1 MLQIT
6 TKIAIADDEIELG
19 FIRSSGPGG
28 QNVNKVA
35 TAVQLRFDVMH
46 SPSISDSVR
55 QRLLDLAGSKVNN
68 DGILVLKAQRH
79 RTQHANKK
87 DALHR
92 FRILVEQASIQP
104 KIRLKRSIPKS
115 VNEKRLT
122 HKKHRSQIKRVRK
135 GEWH

>member
-6 TKIAIADDEIELG
+6 AQIAIADDEIEFD

-35 TAVQLRFDVMH
+35 TAVQLRFDALH
-46 SPSISDSVR
+46 SPSLPEDVR
-55 QRLLDLAGSKVNN
+55 GRLIILAGSKVNSE
-68 DGILVLKAQRH
+68 GILTLKAQRH

-92 FRILVEQASIQP
+92 FRALVEQAAIRP
-104 KIRLKRSIPKS
+104 KIRLRRSVPRS
-115 VNEKRLT
+115 VTEKRLGN
-122 HKKHRSQIKRVRK
+122 KKHRSQIKRIRQK
-135 GEWH
+135 EWP

>member
-1 MLQIT
+1 MVQIT
-6 TKIAIADDEIELG
+6 TSIVIADDEIELD

-35 TAVQLRFDVMH
+35 TAVQLRFDVMR

-55 QRLLDLAGSKVNN
+55 ERLIELAGSRMNN
-68 DGILVLKAQRH
+68 DGILVLKAQSY
-79 RTQHANKK
+79 RTQQANKK
-87 DALHR
+87 DAIHR
-92 FRILVEQASIQP
+92 FKSLVKQAAIRP

-122 HKKHRSQIKRVRK
+122 HKRQRSQIKRSRK
-135 GEWH
+135 GELD